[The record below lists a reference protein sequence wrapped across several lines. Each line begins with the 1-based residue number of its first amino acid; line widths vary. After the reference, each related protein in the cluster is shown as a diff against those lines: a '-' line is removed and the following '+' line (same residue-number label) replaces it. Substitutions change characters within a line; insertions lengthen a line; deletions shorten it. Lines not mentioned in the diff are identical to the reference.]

1 MSGIN
6 QQLQNVINRLIPI
19 WGKMKR
25 REKRGE
31 GRGEGRRREK
41 IARDRRKKMD
51 EWKAE
56 ERREEDRHKAKIK

>member
-25 REKRGE
+25 REKRRE
-31 GRGEGRRREK
+31 ERGREEEGRRREK
-41 IARDRRKKMD
+41 IAGDRRKKMD
-51 EWKAE
+51 E
-56 ERREEDRHKAKIK
+56 